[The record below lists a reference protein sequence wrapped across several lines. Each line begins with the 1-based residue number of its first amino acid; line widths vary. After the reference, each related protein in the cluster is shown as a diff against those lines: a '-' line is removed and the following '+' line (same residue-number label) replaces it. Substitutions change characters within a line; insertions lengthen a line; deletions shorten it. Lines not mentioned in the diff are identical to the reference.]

1 MKNAAL
7 VLLGLTSAGSLLAL
21 AWVLGRSPAPDPRLA
36 ALETE
41 LTEAKRTITS
51 LKRELER
58 RAEPPPPV
66 VAAPVP
72 AAPVP
77 AAPAAAVTAPA
88 TGKGGLREM
97 LAAPGMRE
105 AMERQQ
111 ALQIDIAYA
120 KLFDQLQLSPQEREH
135 FKKLLVERQKTQ
147 TELSLKLM
155 DDKLTSAQ
163 RQEIGQQIDRQR
175 TAFDDTIRQFLNHDD
190 DWQSFQHWEK
200 TLPERTQYEML
211 GKGLFASS
219 AEPLSAQQEQQL
231 IDLMAEVRARP
242 GSGGNLA
249 GKTNLDPSLLTEDLI
264 KRQLQQIEV
273 NGRIVAERA
282 AEFLTPAQLQTLKSY
297 QEQTASMTKTGI
309 EMSKMLFPQKK

>member
-1 MKNAAL
+1 MKHAAL

-36 ALETE
+36 VLETE
-41 LTEAKRTITS
+41 LSEAKRTIAS

-58 RAEPPPPV
+58 RAEQPPP
-66 VAAPVP
+66 APV
-72 AAPVP
+72 A
-77 AAPAAAVTAPA
+77 AAPALAAPAEAAAAA

-97 LAAPGMRE
+97 MNAPGMRE

-163 RQEIGQQIDRQR
+163 RQAIGQQIDQQR
-175 TAFDDTIRQFLNHDD
+175 TAFDETIRQFLNHDD
-190 DWQSFQHWEK
+190 DWQSFQQWEK

-219 AEPLSAQQEQQL
+219 PEPLSTQQEQQL

-249 GKTNLDPSLLTEDLI
+249 GKTNLDPSLLTEELI

-282 AEFLTPAQLQTLKSY
+282 AEFLTPAQLQTLKAY

-309 EMSKMLFPQKK
+309 EVSKMLFPQKQ

>member
-1 MKNAAL
+1 MKNAVL

-21 AWVLGRSPAPDPRLA
+21 AWLLGRSPEPDPRLA
-36 ALETE
+36 VLETE
-41 LTEAKRTITS
+41 LTEAKRTVAS

-58 RAEPPPPV
+58 RAEPPP
-66 VAAPVP
+66 APT
-72 AAPVP
+72 
-77 AAPAAAVTAPA
+77 AAPAPAPA
-88 TGKGGLREM
+88 VAPAQAAATSQGGLREM
-97 LAAPGMRE
+97 MNAPGMRE
-105 AMERQQ
+105 VMERQQ

-155 DDKLTSAQ
+155 DGKLTSAQ
-163 RQEIGQQIDRQR
+163 RQAIGQQIDRQR
-175 TAFDDTIRQFLNHDD
+175 KAFDDTIRQFLNHDD

-200 TLPERTQYEML
+200 TLPERSQYEMI

-219 AEPLSAQQEQQL
+219 PEPLSTQQEQQL

-249 GKTNLDPSLLTEDLI
+249 GKTNLDPSLLTDDLI

-282 AEFLTPAQLQTLKSY
+282 AEFLTPAQLQTLQTY
-297 QEQTASMTKTGI
+297 QEQTASMTKSGI

>member
-21 AWVLGRSPAPDPRLA
+21 AWVLGRTPEPDPRLA
-36 ALETE
+36 VLETE
-41 LTEAKRTITS
+41 LTEAKRTIAS

-58 RAEPPPPV
+58 RAEQPPPAPLA
-66 VAAPVP
+66 AAP
-72 AAPVP
+72 AP
-77 AAPAAAVTAPA
+77 AAPAAAPAP
-88 TGKGGLREM
+88 TGRAGLREM
-97 LAAPGMRE
+97 MNAPGMRE

-120 KLFDQLQLSPQEREH
+120 RLFDQLQLSPQEREH

-163 RQEIGQQIDRQR
+163 RQAIGEQIDQQR

-219 AEPLSAQQEQQL
+219 PEPLSAQQEQQL

-249 GKTNLDPSLLTEDLI
+249 GKTNLDPSLLTDDLI
-264 KRQLQQIEV
+264 QRQLQQIEV

-282 AEFLTPAQLQTLKSY
+282 AEFLSPAQLQTLKSY

>member
-21 AWVLGRSPAPDPRLA
+21 AWVLGRTPEPDPRLA
-36 ALETE
+36 VLETE
-41 LTEAKRTITS
+41 LTEAKRTIAS

-58 RAEPPPPV
+58 RAEQPPPAPLA
-66 VAAPVP
+66 AAP
-72 AAPVP
+72 AP
-77 AAPAAAVTAPA
+77 AAPAAAPAP
-88 TGKGGLREM
+88 TGRAGLREM
-97 LAAPGMRE
+97 MNAPGMRE

-111 ALQIDIAYA
+111 ALQIDITYA
-120 KLFDQLQLSPQEREH
+120 RLFDQLQLSPQEREH

-163 RQEIGQQIDRQR
+163 RQAIGEQIDQQR

-200 TLPERTQYEML
+200 TLPERTQFEML

-219 AEPLSAQQEQQL
+219 PEPLSAQQEQQL

-249 GKTNLDPSLLTEDLI
+249 GKTNLDPSLLTDDLI
-264 KRQLQQIEV
+264 QRQLQQIEV

-282 AEFLTPAQLQTLKSY
+282 AEFLTPAQLQTLKTY

>member
-1 MKNAAL
+1 MKNAVL

-21 AWVLGRSPAPDPRLA
+21 AWILGRTPEPDPRLA
-36 ALETE
+36 VLETE
-41 LTEAKRTITS
+41 LTEAKRTIAS

-58 RAEPPPPV
+58 RAEPPPPAP
-66 VAAPVP
+66 VAAAP
-72 AAPVP
+72 AP
-77 AAPAAAVTAPA
+77 AAPAAAPA
-88 TGKGGLREM
+88 TSSRAGLREM
-97 LAAPGMRE
+97 MNAPGMRE

-120 KLFDQLQLSPQEREH
+120 RLFEQLQLSPQEREH

-155 DDKLTSAQ
+155 DDTLTSAQ
-163 RQEIGQQIDRQR
+163 RQEIGEQIDRQR

-200 TLPERTQYEML
+200 TLPERSQYEML

-219 AEPLSAQQEQQL
+219 PEPLSVQQEQQL

-249 GKTNLDPSLLTEDLI
+249 GKTNLDPSLLTDDLI

-282 AEFLTPAQLQTLKSY
+282 AEFLTPAQLQTLKTY

-309 EMSKMLFPQKK
+309 EMSKMLFPQKP

>member
-21 AWVLGRSPAPDPRLA
+21 AWVLGRSPEPDPRLA
-36 ALETE
+36 VLETE
-41 LTEAKRTITS
+41 LTEAKRTIAS

-58 RAEPPPPV
+58 RAERPAPPPV
-66 VAAPVP
+66 AA
-72 AAPVP
+72 AQAP
-77 AAPAAAVTAPA
+77 AAPAAAPA
-88 TGKGGLREM
+88 SPSRAGLREM
-97 LAAPGMRE
+97 MNAPGMRE

-120 KLFDQLQLSPQEREH
+120 RLFDQLQLSPQEREH

-155 DDKLTSAQ
+155 DDTLTSAQ
-163 RQEIGQQIDRQR
+163 RQEIGEQIDRQR

-200 TLPERTQYEML
+200 TLPERSQYEML

-249 GKTNLDPSLLTEDLI
+249 GKTNLDPSLLTDDLV

-282 AEFLTPAQLQTLKSY
+282 AEFLTPAQLQTLKTY

>member
-1 MKNAAL
+1 MKNVAL

-21 AWVLGRSPAPDPRLA
+21 AWVLGRTPEPDPRLA
-36 ALETE
+36 VLETE
-41 LTEAKRTITS
+41 LTEAKRTIAS

-58 RAEPPPPV
+58 RAEQPPPAPLA
-66 VAAPVP
+66 AAP
-72 AAPVP
+72 AP
-77 AAPAAAVTAPA
+77 AAPAAAPAP
-88 TGKGGLREM
+88 TGRAGLREM
-97 LAAPGMRE
+97 MNAPGMRE

-120 KLFDQLQLSPQEREH
+120 RLFDQLQLSPQEREH

-163 RQEIGQQIDRQR
+163 RQAIGEQIDQQR
-175 TAFDDTIRQFLNHDD
+175 TAFDETIRQFLNHDD

-200 TLPERTQYEML
+200 TLPDRTQFEML

-219 AEPLSAQQEQQL
+219 PEPLSAQQEQQL

-249 GKTNLDPSLLTEDLI
+249 GKTNLDPSLLTDDLI
-264 KRQLQQIEV
+264 QRQLQQIEV

-282 AEFLTPAQLQTLKSY
+282 AEFLTPAQLQTLKTY

>member
-1 MKNAAL
+1 MKNAVL

-21 AWVLGRSPAPDPRLA
+21 AWLLGRSPEPDPRLA
-36 ALETE
+36 VLETE
-41 LTEAKRTITS
+41 LTEAKRTVAS

-58 RAEPPPPV
+58 RAEPPP
-66 VAAPVP
+66 APT
-72 AAPVP
+72 
-77 AAPAAAVTAPA
+77 AAPAPAPA
-88 TGKGGLREM
+88 VAPAQAAATSQGGLREM
-97 LAAPGMRE
+97 MNAPGMRE
-105 AMERQQ
+105 VMERQQ

-155 DDKLTSAQ
+155 DGKLTSAQ
-163 RQEIGQQIDRQR
+163 RQAIGQQIDRQR

-200 TLPERTQYEML
+200 TLPERSQYEMI

-219 AEPLSAQQEQQL
+219 PEPLSTQQEQQL

-249 GKTNLDPSLLTEDLI
+249 GKTNLDPSLLTDDLI

-282 AEFLTPAQLQTLKSY
+282 AEFLTPAQLQTLQTY
-297 QEQTASMTKTGI
+297 QEQTASMTKSGI

>member
-21 AWVLGRSPAPDPRLA
+21 AWVLGRSPEPDPRLA
-36 ALETE
+36 VLETE
-41 LTEAKRTITS
+41 LSEAKRTIAS

-58 RAEPPPPV
+58 RAEQPPPAP
-66 VAAPVP
+66 VAAAP
-72 AAPVP
+72 AP
-77 AAPAAAVTAPA
+77 AAPAAAPAP
-88 TGKGGLREM
+88 TGRAGLREM
-97 LAAPGMRE
+97 MNAPGMRE

-120 KLFDQLQLSPQEREH
+120 RLFDQLQLSPQEREH

-163 RQEIGQQIDRQR
+163 RQAIGEQIDQQR

-200 TLPERTQYEML
+200 TLPERTQFEML

-219 AEPLSAQQEQQL
+219 PEPLSAQQEQQL

-249 GKTNLDPSLLTEDLI
+249 GKTNLDPSLLTDDLI
-264 KRQLQQIEV
+264 QRQLQQIEV

-282 AEFLTPAQLQTLKSY
+282 AEFLSPAQLQTLKTY

>member
-1 MKNAAL
+1 MKHAAL
-7 VLLGLTSAGSLLAL
+7 ILLGLTSAGSLLAL
-21 AWVLGRSPAPDPRLA
+21 AWVLGRSPEPDPRLA
-36 ALETE
+36 VLETE
-41 LTEAKRTITS
+41 LSEAKRTIAS

-58 RAEPPPPV
+58 RAEQPPPAP
-66 VAAPVP
+66 VAAAP
-72 AAPVP
+72 AP
-77 AAPAAAVTAPA
+77 AAPAAAPAP
-88 TGKGGLREM
+88 TGRAGLREM
-97 LAAPGMRE
+97 MNAPGMRE

-163 RQEIGQQIDRQR
+163 RQAIGEQIDRQR

-200 TLPERTQYEML
+200 TLPERTQFEML

-219 AEPLSAQQEQQL
+219 PEPLSAQQEQQL

-249 GKTNLDPSLLTEDLI
+249 GKTNLDPSLLTDDLI

>member
-7 VLLGLTSAGSLLAL
+7 ILLGLTSAGSLLAL

-41 LTEAKRTITS
+41 LTEAKRTIAS
-51 LKRELER
+51 LKRELEQ
-58 RAEPPPPV
+58 RAEQPPPPPV
-66 VAAPVP
+66 VAAPAS
-72 AAPVP
+72 AASA
-77 AAPAAAVTAPA
+77 AAPAPSGRA
-88 TGKGGLREM
+88 GLREM
-97 LAAPGMRE
+97 MTAPGMRE

-111 ALQIDIAYA
+111 ALQIDITYA
-120 KLFDQLQLSPQEREH
+120 RLFDQLQLSPQEREH

-147 TELSLKLM
+147 TELSLQLM
-155 DDKLTSAQ
+155 DDKLTSEQ
-163 RQEIGQQIDRQR
+163 RQAIGEQIDQQR

-200 TLPERTQYEML
+200 TLPERTQFEML

-219 AEPLSAQQEQQL
+219 PEPLSAQQEQQL

-249 GKTNLDPSLLTEDLI
+249 GKTNLDPALLTDDLV

-282 AEFLTPAQLQTLKSY
+282 AEFLTPAQLQTLKTY

>member
-1 MKNAAL
+1 MKHAAL

-21 AWVLGRSPAPDPRLA
+21 AWVLGRSPEPDPRLA
-36 ALETE
+36 VLETE
-41 LTEAKRTITS
+41 LSEAKRTIAS

-58 RAEPPPPV
+58 RAEQPPPAP
-66 VAAPVP
+66 VAAAP
-72 AAPVP
+72 AP
-77 AAPAAAVTAPA
+77 AAPAAAPAP
-88 TGKGGLREM
+88 TGRAGLREM
-97 LAAPGMRE
+97 MNAPGMRE

-155 DDKLTSAQ
+155 DEKLTSAQ
-163 RQEIGQQIDRQR
+163 RQEIGQQIDQQR
-175 TAFDDTIRQFLNHDD
+175 TAFDETIRQFLNHDD

-219 AEPLSAQQEQQL
+219 PEPLSAQQEQQL

-249 GKTNLDPSLLTEDLI
+249 GKTNLDPSLLTDDLI

-282 AEFLTPAQLQTLKSY
+282 AEFLSPAQLQTLKSY

>member
-1 MKNAAL
+1 MKHAAL
-7 VLLGLTSAGSLLAL
+7 ILLGLTSAGSLLAL
-21 AWVLGRSPAPDPRLA
+21 AWVLGRSPEPDPRLA
-36 ALETE
+36 VLETE
-41 LTEAKRTITS
+41 LSEAKRSIAS

-58 RAEPPPPV
+58 RAEQPPPAP
-66 VAAPVP
+66 VAAAP
-72 AAPVP
+72 AP
-77 AAPAAAVTAPA
+77 AAPAAAPAP
-88 TGKGGLREM
+88 TGRAGLREM
-97 LAAPGMRE
+97 MNAPGMRE

-163 RQEIGQQIDRQR
+163 RQAIGEQIDRQR

-200 TLPERTQYEML
+200 TLPERTQFEML

-219 AEPLSAQQEQQL
+219 PEPLSAQQEQQL

-249 GKTNLDPSLLTEDLI
+249 GKTNLDPSLLTDDLI

-282 AEFLTPAQLQTLKSY
+282 AEFLSPAQLQTLKTY

>member
-1 MKNAAL
+1 MKNVAL

-21 AWVLGRSPAPDPRLA
+21 AWVLGRSPEPDPRLA
-36 ALETE
+36 VLETE
-41 LTEAKRTITS
+41 LTEAKRTIAS

-58 RAEPPPPV
+58 RAEQPPPAP
-66 VAAPVP
+66 VAAAP
-72 AAPVP
+72 AP
-77 AAPAAAVTAPA
+77 AAPAAAPAP
-88 TGKGGLREM
+88 TGRAGLREM
-97 LAAPGMRE
+97 MNAPGMRE

-120 KLFDQLQLSPQEREH
+120 RLFDQLQLSPQEREH

-163 RQEIGQQIDRQR
+163 RQAIGEQIDQQR
-175 TAFDDTIRQFLNHDD
+175 TAFDETIRQFLNHDD

-200 TLPERTQYEML
+200 TLPERTQFEML

-219 AEPLSAQQEQQL
+219 PEPLSAQQEQQL

-249 GKTNLDPSLLTEDLI
+249 GKTNLDPSLLTDDLI
-264 KRQLQQIEV
+264 QRQLQQIEV

-282 AEFLTPAQLQTLKSY
+282 AEFLSPAQLQTLKTY
-297 QEQTASMTKTGI
+297 HEQTASMTKTGI